1 MQPIHSDMI
10 ISSRGFTLIEA
21 VIVIVIT
28 GIIGGFVAVFIKA
41 PVDAY
46 FDSAR
51 RAEMT
56 DIADTAL
63 RRMARDVRLALP
75 NSVRVTASGGSIFM
89 EFLQTRS
96 GARYRQDDACFAAG
110 CSSLTTFGSVTPE
123 VAIAVNSDR
132 IAIYNQY
139 NNEAGGCGDTDP
151 SAYCGTNTAV
161 ITGLTDSGSEDI
173 IGFAARPPFPHA
185 SPSNRF
191 QIIETPVS
199 YVCTPGAGGTGTL
212 RRYWGYAISP
222 TQPTAFGSGG
232 TALLATRVSACNFNY
247 APGITERGGLLNMR
261 LTLSQASED
270 VSLQNQVHVTNVP

>member
-1 MQPIHSDMI
+1 MQPIRLDMI

-21 VIVIVIT
+21 VIVIAIT
-28 GIIGGFVAVFIKA
+28 GIIAGVVAVFIKA

-75 NSVRVTASGGSIFM
+75 NSVRVFTPDGSTFYL

-110 CSSLTTFGSVTPE
+110 CTSLTTFGSVTPE
-123 VAIAVNSDR
+123 VAIAVNADR

-139 NNEAGGCGDTDP
+139 NNEAGGCGAADP
-151 SAYCGTNTAV
+151 SAYCNDNTAV
-161 ITGLTDSGSEDI
+161 ISGISDAGSEDVLS
-173 IGFAARPPFPHA
+173 FAAKAFPHA
-185 SPSNRF
+185 SPANRM
-191 QIIETPVS
+191 QIIEGPVS

-212 RRYWGYAISP
+212 RRYWGYAISA
-222 TQPTAFGSGG
+222 TQPTAFGGAS
-232 TALLATRVSACNFNY
+232 ALLATRVSACAINY

-270 VSLQNQVHVTNVP
+270 VSLQSQVHVTNVP

>member
-1 MQPIHSDMI
+1 MQPTRFDMML
-10 ISSRGFTLIEA
+10 SSRGFTLVEA

-28 GIIGGFVAVFIKA
+28 GIIAGIVAVFIKA

-75 NSVRVTASGGSIFM
+75 NSVRVTASGGSFYL

-123 VAIAVNSDR
+123 VAIAINSDR
-132 IAIYNQY
+132 VAIYNQY
-139 NNEAGGCGDTDP
+139 NNEAGGCGPTDP
-151 SAYCGTNTAV
+151 SAYCGNNTALVTGVADAAAEDV
-161 ITGLTDSGSEDI
+161 IS
-173 IGFAARPPFPHA
+173 FAAKSFPHA
-185 SPSNRF
+185 SPANRF

-212 RRYWGYAISP
+212 QRHWGYAIAP
-222 TQPTAFGSGG
+222 AQPTAFGGAP
-232 TALLATRVSACNFNY
+232 TALLATRVSACNFSY

-261 LTLSQASED
+261 LSLSQSGED

>member
-1 MQPIHSDMI
+1 MLPIRADRP
-10 ISSRGFTLIEA
+10 SSGQGFTLIEA
-21 VIVIVIT
+21 VIVIAIT
-28 GIIGGFVAVFIKA
+28 GIIAGIVAVFIRA

-46 FDSAR
+46 FDSVR

-75 NSVRVTASGGSIFM
+75 NSVRVFTPDGTTFYL

-96 GARYRQDDACFAAG
+96 GARYRQNDACFAAD
-110 CSSLTTFGSVTPE
+110 CSSLTTFGSITPE

-132 IAIYNQY
+132 VAIYNQY
-139 NNEAGGCGDTDP
+139 NNEAGGCGPSDP

-161 ITGLTDSGSEDI
+161 ITGITNAASEDVVS
-173 IGFAARPPFPHA
+173 FAATAFPHA

-191 QIIETPVS
+191 QIIEGPVS
-199 YVCTPGAGGTGTL
+199 YVCTPGASGTGTL
-212 RRYWGYAISP
+212 RRHWGYAIAAA
-222 TQPTAFGSGG
+222 QPTVFGGA
-232 TALLATRVSACNFNY
+232 TALLATRVSACNIAY

-261 LTLSQASED
+261 LTLSQANED
-270 VSLQNQVHVTNVP
+270 ISLQNQVHVSNVP